1 MVLPRGIRQTGRPGA
16 DGATADMMKQS
27 FAPSAA
33 LPAAS
38 SREGAWRRYVIGF
51 AVAVAGVAAAYA
63 ARTAMGS
70 DLGDRIAFLFF
81 VPVVA
86 GAAAIGGVGP
96 GFLATL
102 LGAGGGLLV
111 TWQGGDKIQ
120 GDFLA
125 ALVFLILGGLISFG
139 GELLHRMRAQAAAV
153 NAHLRAREAHLQS
166 ILDTVPDAMV
176 VITENGVIRS
186 FSPTAER
193 MFGWSLEEV
202 VGENVKR
209 LMPEPYKAAHDG
221 YLERYMKTGE
231 KRIIGQGRVVV
242 GQRKDGSTF
251 PMELAVGE
259 MHSGDQRFFTG
270 FVRDLTERQATEARL
285 QDLQTELIHIGR
297 LTAMGEMASALAH
310 ELNQPLSALT
320 NYLNGSIRLLDKA
333 DLRRDILGDALGKAR
348 DQALRTGEIIRRLR
362 DFVARG
368 EVERQIESL
377 PKLIEEAGALA
388 LVGAKE
394 HGVRVEFAFD
404 PGVDLV
410 LADRVQVQQV
420 VLNLI
425 RNAMEAMEDQPVRQL
440 TISLQKDQEDAR
452 VTVSDTGSGLAPSMS
467 EVLFQP
473 FMTTKRSGMG
483 IGLSICRTIIEA
495 HGGRIWAESNPQGG
509 TRFAFTLKTAEQEKL
524 NDDIP

>member
-1 MVLPRGIRQTGRPGA
+1 
-16 DGATADMMKQS
+16 MKHPL
-27 FAPSAA
+27 APSAA
-33 LPAAS
+33 PSSGRAS
-38 SREGAWRRYVIGF
+38 RRYVMGF
-51 AVAVAGVAAAYA
+51 LVSVAGVAAAYA
-63 ARTAMGS
+63 ARTAMEPE
-70 DLGDRIAFLFF
+70 LGDRIAFLFF

-86 GAAAIGGVGP
+86 AAAAVGGVGP
-96 GFLATL
+96 GLLATL
-102 LGAGGGLLV
+102 LGVGGGLLV
-111 TWQGGDKIQ
+111 TWQGGEQ
-120 GDFLA
+120 TEGDFLA
-125 ALVFLILGGLISFG
+125 AVVFLVLGGLISFG
-139 GELLHRMRAQAAAV
+139 GELLHRMRAQATAV

-176 VITENGVIRS
+176 VITENGIIRS

-209 LMPEPYKAAHDG
+209 LMPEPYKAAHDS
-221 YLERYMKTGE
+221 YLERYMRTGE
-231 KRIIGQGRVVV
+231 KRIIGLGRVVV

-259 MHSGDQRFFTG
+259 MRSGDQRFFTG
-270 FVRDLTERQATEARL
+270 FIRDLTERQATEARL

-320 NYLNGSIRLLDKA
+320 NYLNGSIRLLDKP
-333 DLRRDILGDALGKAR
+333 DLPRDRLDDALGKAR
-348 DQALRTGEIIRRLR
+348 DQALRAGEIIRRLR

-368 EVERQIESL
+368 EVERQVESL

-394 HGVRVEFAFD
+394 HGVHVDFVFD

-410 LADRVQVQQV
+410 LADRVQIQQV
-420 VLNLI
+420 ILNLI
-425 RNAMEAMEDQPVRQL
+425 RNAMEAMEDQPVRHL
-440 TISLQKDQEDAR
+440 TISLQREQGEAR
-452 VTVSDTGSGLAPSMS
+452 VTVSDTGSGLDPFMS
-467 EVLFQP
+467 GVLFQP

-495 HGGRIWAESNPQGG
+495 HGGRIWAEPNPRGG
-509 TRFAFTLKTAEQEKL
+509 TRFAFTLKAADQERL
-524 NDDIP
+524 NDDDA